1 MEEIKHYHIHKHED
15 INFHRVLDKF
25 DFTALSQPE
34 ITVFVVPAGSPIYDD
49 QGIEEI
55 GESMTGHIF
64 LGVKGINP
72 ITDKHEAISIG
83 LSPGEDWGTAN
94 DNLSFNDHL
103 RYKEASTLSITSH
116 TPNFHTD
123 VKNFFTVIN
132 DYKTGKTVIPD
143 YALFGNNC
151 GQFIENYV
159 LKQANII
166 GINIPFT
173 PYSAKNQ
180 LSSIA
185 DSYRTPLIIDLNGDG
200 VQTVADSLGVSF
212 DFAGKGKKAQTGWVH
227 PDDGLLVWDKDN
239 DGVISSGEEL
249 FGEDSLLADGTKAK
263 DGLAALALLD
273 DNLDGLINKKD
284 SLWSELKIWQ
294 DKNSDGISQAN
305 ELTSLD
311 SSGIKSIEL
320 NAKQTNFYDKNGNF
334 HQLTAKVN
342 CNNDKQ
348 TEITDVLFHQNNLNN
363 HTSGLQQTLNQIIDA
378 MVSFS
383 SSTHHGSAL
392 MTSKHYE
399 YNNSV
404 FFIANNL
411 G

>member
-1 MEEIKHYHIHKHED
+1 MTEINHYHIHKLED
-15 INFHRVLDKF
+15 MNFHRELDKF

-34 ITVFVVPAGSPIYDD
+34 ITVFVAPAGSPIYDD

-64 LGVKGINP
+64 LGVKNVNYKMG
-72 ITDKHEAISIG
+72 KFEAISIG
-83 LSPGEDWGTAN
+83 LSPAEDWGTAN
-94 DNLSFNDHL
+94 NNLSFNDHL
-103 RYKEASTLSITSH
+103 RYKNASTLSITSD
-116 TPNFHTD
+116 TPNFYND
-123 VKNFFTVIN
+123 VENLTTIIN
-132 DYKTGKTVIPD
+132 NYKTGKTAIPND
-143 YALFGNNC
+143 SLASSLFI
-151 GQFIENYV
+151 QEYV
-159 LKQANII
+159 LKQANIT

-249 FGEDSLLADGTKAK
+249 FGEDSLLANGTKAK
-263 DGLAALALLD
+263 DGFSALAPFD
-273 DNLDGLINKKD
+273 NNLDGLIDKKD
-284 SLWSELKIWQ
+284 NLWSEIKIWQ
-294 DKNSDGISQAN
+294 DKNTDGISQAN
-305 ELTSLD
+305 ELTAMESI
-311 SSGIKSIEL
+311 GIKSIEL

-334 HQLTAKVN
+334 HQLMAKVN
-342 CNNDKQ
+342 WDNNKQ
-348 TEITDVLFHQNNLNN
+348 TDITDVLFHQNNLNN
-363 HTSGLQQTLNQIIDA
+363 YTSGLQQTLAQIIDA

-383 SSTHHGSAL
+383 PLTHHEFAL
-392 MTSKHYE
+392 ITSKHYE
-399 YNNSV
+399 YNTSV
-404 FFIANNL
+404 FLVPNNL
-411 G
+411 S